1 VAHPADVPGASCG
14 PPGQIPGL
22 TAADAEAV
30 TMANTFTASEPGAQG
45 FLALARLGGDPAT
58 MVAAAPRHAR
68 RQLMPAL
75 MGAG

>member
-1 VAHPADVPGASCG
+1 
-14 PPGQIPGL
+14 
-22 TAADAEAV
+22 
-30 TMANTFTASEPGAQG
+30 MANTFTVGEPGAQD

-68 RQLMPAL
+68 RQLTPAL